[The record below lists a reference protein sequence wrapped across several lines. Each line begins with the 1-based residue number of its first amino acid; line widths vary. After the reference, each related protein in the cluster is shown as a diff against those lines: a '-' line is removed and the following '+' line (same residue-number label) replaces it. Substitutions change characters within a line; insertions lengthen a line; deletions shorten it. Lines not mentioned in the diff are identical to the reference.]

1 MLDREMWDMFLVFTW
16 KAKWITS
23 NWTVYFA
30 FERGL
35 VFAENKGI
43 SVHCDSQNIAVTSFK
58 NTVSHKRKLKN
69 GIF

>member
-1 MLDREMWDMFLVFTW
+1 MLDREMWDMFLFFTS

-35 VFAENKGI
+35 VFAEKQRDRC
-43 SVHCDSQNIAVTSFK
+43 SLRQLEYCSDVFQKYRFT
-58 NTVSHKRKLKN
+58 RKAFDFSE
-69 GIF
+69 G